1 MQKSKHADSAA
12 LVVITLTVGLFIA
25 ALAVKGI
32 THDLFLE
39 GGVFLVSAKL
49 ILLAKNN
56 AETESR
62 MEHQLGE
69 IKALVQRSVNDSG
82 ERPLHEGKFSTA
94 SLSIGNMGIKTPESL
109 ARERSA
115 IETGLS

>member
-1 MQKSKHADSAA
+1 MQKSKHTDSAA

-49 ILLAKNN
+49 ILMAKNN

-62 MEHQLGE
+62 MEHQLVE
-69 IKALVQRSVNDSG
+69 IKALIQRSVNDSG
-82 ERPLHEGKFSTA
+82 ERPLHEEKVQPH
-94 SLSIGNMGIKTPESL
+94 LCQ
-109 ARERSA
+109 
-115 IETGLS
+115 